1 MSVTK
6 DHLLCSHLYK
16 ISETVK
22 SIDTEDGLAVA
33 RGLKDRAM

>member
-6 DHLLCSHLYK
+6 DHLCFRLHK
-16 ISETVK
+16 ISGTVK
-22 SIDTEDGLAVA
+22 SIDTEGGLAVA